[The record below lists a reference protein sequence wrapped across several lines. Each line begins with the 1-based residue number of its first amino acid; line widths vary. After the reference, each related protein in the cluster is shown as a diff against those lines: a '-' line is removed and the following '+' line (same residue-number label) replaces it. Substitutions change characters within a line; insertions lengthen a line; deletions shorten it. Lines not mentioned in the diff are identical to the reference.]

1 MPNFW
6 NDRSKLANDKKSW
19 FTRVLRLMLRFL
31 ASSSRAKKALSL
43 ILKDLVTVFSGTFD
57 QTLEP
62 NPPI

>member
-1 MPNFW
+1 
-6 NDRSKLANDKKSW
+6 
-19 FTRVLRLMLRFL
+19 LRFL

-62 NPPI
+62 ISWFSYFCSLIYLLACPLGS